1 MAQKRF
7 KGADN
12 RHAARGRGEA
22 QSGARHEAGSV
33 QPILVDHANFRSW
46 PIVLQKSAGGN
57 FRGVEGRFLFSRMV

>member
-33 QPILVDHANFRSW
+33 QPILVDHANFRNSPFSTTW
-46 PIVLQKSAGGN
+46 QAL
-57 FRGVEGRFLFSRMV
+57 EGPSVD